1 MAPIHA
7 SIKDTC
13 ARHSCHRTH
22 LYKLIGEGKILAKKN
37 GRRILVVVASADAH
51 FDSLPT
57 ARIKPRKTLRRAP
70 AAESAAPAAT

>member
-1 MAPIHA
+1 MTPIHA

-22 LYKLIGEGKILAKKN
+22 LYELIGEGKILAKKN

-51 FDSLPT
+51 FESLPT
-57 ARIKPRKTLRRAP
+57 ARIKPQKTLHRTP
-70 AAESAAPAAT
+70 VAEPPVTTTP